1 MLLLIGL
8 LLSGCNPDN
17 YMELRGE
24 SNSWTGKYSA
34 TTGNSNEDGKYS
46 FSFKKGYSS
55 TNFKQLQIEIDD
67 GEVRLD
73 DSDHK
78 GVYIEI
84 PSSCRECF
92 SKEKESIK
100 VAIK

>member
-1 MLLLIGL
+1 MKTE
-8 LLSGCNPDN
+8 N
-17 YMELRGE
+17 
-24 SNSWTGKYSA
+24 THSA
-34 TTGNSNEDGKYS
+34 L
-46 FSFKKGYSS
+46 KKG
-55 TNFKQLQIEIDD
+55 TVPLIFKQLQIEIDD
-67 GEVRLD
+67 GELRLD

-100 VAIK
+100 VAIKWDNEKEEVFT